1 MSESSKS
8 RSSVIRFI
16 CTPFLDVVGKHI
28 LQEGMQ
34 EGQIYALLF
43 LRQKGSDPKVRP
55 ERNQTLNN
63 FEYPKK

>member
-28 LQEGMQ
+28 LQEG
-34 EGQIYALLF
+34 I
-43 LRQKGSDPKVRP
+43 QKGQVNALSFIKKGPDPKVRP
-55 ERNQTLNN
+55 
-63 FEYPKK
+63 